1 MNFEKF
7 DRREMKTMRSMKN
20 NAVMKKLIGGVGALA
35 VAFAASTAQAIP
47 LSALL
52 DTPAFFDVD
61 DKRFSDWTLLG
72 NNPGGPAIDTA
83 NIEVTGDPG
92 DPLNPGILFTASN
105 GALSAVNDDFLLLN
119 FRFKVTVTDPTQ
131 RMIGNTLNLDASTVN
146 GFGFISIEETVC
158 TSPLCFPF
166 SPDEIAFKNV
176 FQDDFG
182 GIFQDIQPF
191 PSQTEIW
198 VDKFLTIDGGGPA
211 IFGGGEAAVLQFS
224 QYFAQ
229 EEIVVDT
236 PEPGTL
242 ALFALGLI
250 GFGFSRRRARR

>member
-7 DRREMKTMRSMKN
+7 DRREMKTMKN

-52 DTPAFFDVD
+52 DTGAFFDVD
-61 DKRFSDWTLLG
+61 DKRFSDWTMLG
-72 NNPGGPAIDTA
+72 DNPGGPPIDTA
-83 NIEVTGDPG
+83 NIDVTGDPG
-92 DPLNPGILFTASN
+92 DPQNPGILFTASN

-119 FRFKVTVTDPTQ
+119 FAFKVTVTDPTQ

-182 GIFQDIQPF
+182 GIFQDIQNFAP
-191 PSQTEIW
+191 QTEIW

-211 IFGGGEAAVLQFS
+211 IFGGGDAAVLQFS
-224 QYFAQ
+224 QYFSQ
-229 EEIVVDT
+229 EQIAI

-250 GFGFSRRRARR
+250 GIGFGFSRRRARR